1 MEHVD
6 CIRRQTVI
14 FLSFPLLMHTHMHT
28 KENCF
33 IMEPLQLNWLS
44 LCNKWASLGTAV
56 ATLQAQGTFCDED
69 SVNING
75 FLGCFSLIKG
85 TLL

>member
-1 MEHVD
+1 
-6 CIRRQTVI
+6 
-14 FLSFPLLMHTHMHT
+14 
-28 KENCF
+28 
-33 IMEPLQLNWLS
+33 MEPLQLNWLS

-56 ATLQAQGTFCDED
+56 ATLQAQGTFCDKD

>member
-1 MEHVD
+1 MA
-6 CIRRQTVI
+6 
-14 FLSFPLLMHTHMHT
+14 FLLLMHTHMHT

-33 IMEPLQLNWLS
+33 IMDPLQLNWLS

-56 ATLQAQGTFCDED
+56 ATLQAQGTFCED

-75 FLGCFSLIKG
+75 LLGCFSLIEG